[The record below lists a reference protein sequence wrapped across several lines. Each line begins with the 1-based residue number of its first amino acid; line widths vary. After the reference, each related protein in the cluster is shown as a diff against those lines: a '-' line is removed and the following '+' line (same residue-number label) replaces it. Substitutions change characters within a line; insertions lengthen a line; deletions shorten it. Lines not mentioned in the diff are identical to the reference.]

1 MFCQFLSLCDSSS
14 DSRCDLQEP
23 TVFLTEGGWP
33 WRERP
38 QPTNLSPQT
47 GLHPSRPPTW
57 KSRPSVD
64 LPFTARIRSPTAM
77 APFSSA
83 GCPGKSRL
91 IITRSLLRWPRCSL
105 SICTK
110 LNPKPLAF
118 FFSLTSNLGP
128 VSRDVNEI
136 HPSVN
141 YRWNLPASKC
151 KLSSRWIISVLC

>member
-1 MFCQFLSLCDSSS
+1 MWFKLRLQVW
-14 DSRCDLQEP
+14 LQEP
-23 TVFLTEGGWP
+23 RVFLPEGGWP
-33 WRERP
+33 WKERP
-38 QPTNLSPQT
+38 QPTNLSLQT

-64 LPFTARIRSPTAM
+64 LPFTARIMSPTAM

-91 IITRSLLRWPRCSL
+91 TITRPFLRWPQCSL

-128 VSRDVNEI
+128 VSWDVNEI

-151 KLSSRWIISVLC
+151 RLSNRWIISVLC